1 MKKLIISCIVM
12 FLLVAVGAYAALTGT
27 ALNTPA
33 GNLGQ
38 TVTVNFNLINTE
50 TYNITNVNFTASNL
64 VGPSGYTIN
73 APLISDFT
81 STIIVDSTVSSSF
94 NVIIPSGSNAILAG
108 TYDGNVSLTGS
119 DGTSNI
125 TSLFLYSMVVNP
137 VGGLSVDTYSTSSPL
152 VLTAQEG
159 ESNSNTAV
167 IRNTGSTQLNSISI
181 THNVDTGDDDGDNL
195 TLSIVPQT
203 FSLSPGGSSTIT
215 FTATMGDNL
224 DVGTYSGNVFINDTS
239 GIGKIFSL
247 DAKVTPEVCEGGPIG
262 ELKVDVEEPDDND
275 NFDFGETINV
285 DVSVLNK
292 HDKDLD
298 VIIEAFL
305 YNIDEDEELVRVE
318 LDAGEIKDGDEEDFT
333 LDLEIPAD
341 NDFSED
347 DEFVLYV
354 KAYEDGDED
363 DNCDQEDVVIDLD
376 RKSHDVI
383 VTDVALNPSSVSC
396 GETISIAVDVANVG
410 TKDEDGVTVKVFH
423 SALGLDETS
432 SKYDLENFDDSDN
445 DATAKFAYTIPTT
458 VNPGTFSIESL
469 VTFNNGKDSNS
480 GFGTLTV
487 TSCNGEVL
495 TATAVS
501 TATSGV
507 SADLNLA
514 SSTQGTISGSEG
526 GRTTFTVDGVNVH
539 TITFD
544 IVATSSATITV
555 ASTPASF
562 TLTIGASR
570 SVDLNSDGRDDI
582 RVTLSK
588 IVGGVATV
596 SVEKISTGVTSSLST
611 TTGFVPINLW
621 NQLGSNLSKPST
633 VFWIVADLLL
643 IIVLIFL
650 IKMLFTRRT

>member
-1 MKKLIISCIVM
+1 MKKLVISCIVM
-12 FLLVAVGAYAALTGT
+12 FLLVIVGASAALTGT

-38 TVTVNFNLINTE
+38 TVTVNFNLNNTQ
-50 TYNITNVNFTASNL
+50 TYDITNVNFTAFILN
-64 VGPSGYTIN
+64 GPSGYTLN
-73 APLISDFT
+73 APSISDFT
-81 STIIVDSTVSSSF
+81 STIASGSTASSSF
-94 NVIIPSGSNAILAG
+94 NVVIPSGSSSVLAG
-108 TYDGNVSLTGS
+108 TYNGNVSLTGS
-119 DGTSNI
+119 NGTSSTN
-125 TSLFLYSMVVNP
+125 SQFSYSIVVNSA
-137 VGGLSVDTYSTSSPL
+137 GDLSVDTYSTSSPL

-159 ESNSNTAV
+159 ESNSNTVV

-203 FSLSPGGSSTIT
+203 FSLSPGSSSTVT
-215 FTATMGDNL
+215 FTAAMGDNL
-224 DVGTYSGNVFINDTS
+224 DIGTYGGNVFINDTS
-239 GIGKIFSL
+239 GIGEIFSL
-247 DAKVTPEVCEGGPIG
+247 DAKVTPEVCESGPIG
-262 ELKVDVEEPDDND
+262 NLEVDVENPDDND

-285 DVSVLNK
+285 DVSVLNGD
-292 HDKDLD
+292 DKDID
-298 VIIEAFL
+298 VLIEAFL
-305 YNIDEDEELVRVE
+305 YNINEDEELVREE

-363 DNCDQEDVVIDLD
+363 DNCDQEDIDIDLD
-376 RKSHDVI
+376 RKAHNVI

-396 GETISIAVDVANVG
+396 GETISIDVDVENVG
-410 TKDEDGVTVKVFH
+410 TKDEDDVTVKVFH

-432 SKYDLENFDDSDN
+432 GKYDLENFDDANN
-445 DATAKFAYTIPTT
+445 DAIAKFTYTIPTT
-458 VNPGTFSIESL
+458 VNPGTFSIESS

-487 TSCNGEVL
+487 TSCSGEVL
-495 TATAVS
+495 TATGVS
-501 TATSGV
+501 ATTFGA

-514 SSTQGTISGSEG
+514 SSTQGAISGSEG

-544 IVATSSATITV
+544 IVATSSATLTV
-555 ASTPASF
+555 ASNPVSF
-562 TLTIGASR
+562 TLTVGASR

-582 RVTLSK
+582 RVSLDK
-588 IVGGVATV
+588 IVNGIATV
-596 SVEKISTGVTSSLST
+596 NVEKLSRTSFLST
-611 TTGFVPINLW
+611 TAGFMPVNLLS
-621 NQLGSNLSKPST
+621 QLWSTLSKPST
-633 VFWIVADLLL
+633 IFWIIADILL
-643 IIVLIFL
+643 IIVAIFF
-650 IKMLFTRRT
+650 IKVLFTRK

>member
-1 MKKLIISCIVM
+1 MKKLVISCIVV
-12 FLLVAVGAYAALTGT
+12 FLLVIVGASAALTGT

-38 TVTVNFNLINTE
+38 TVTVNFNLNNTQ
-50 TYNITNVNFTASNL
+50 TYDITNVNFTAFILN
-64 VGPSGYTIN
+64 GPSGYTLN
-73 APLISDFT
+73 APSISDFT
-81 STIIVDSTVSSSF
+81 STIASGSTASSSF
-94 NVIIPSGSNAILAG
+94 NVVIPSGSSSVLAG
-108 TYDGNVSLTGS
+108 TYNGNVSLTGS
-119 DGTSNI
+119 NGTSSTN
-125 TSLFLYSMVVNP
+125 SQFSYSIVVNSA
-137 VGGLSVDTYSTSSPL
+137 GDLGVDTYSTSSPL

-159 ESNSNTAV
+159 ESNSNTVV

-203 FSLSPGGSSTIT
+203 FSLSPGSSSTVT
-215 FTATMGDNL
+215 FTAAMGDNL
-224 DVGTYSGNVFINDTS
+224 DIGTYGGNVFINDTS
-239 GIGKIFSL
+239 GIGEIFSL
-247 DAKVTPEVCEGGPIG
+247 DAKVTPEVCESGPIG
-262 ELKVDVEEPDDND
+262 NLEVDVENPDDND

-285 DVSVLNK
+285 DVSVLNGD
-292 HDKDLD
+292 DKDID
-298 VIIEAFL
+298 VLIEAFL
-305 YNIDEDEELVRVE
+305 YNINEDEELVREE
-318 LDAGEIKDGDEEDFT
+318 LDAGEIKDGDEGDFT

-363 DNCDQEDVVIDLD
+363 DNCDQEDIDIDLD
-376 RKSHDVI
+376 RKAHNVI

-396 GETISIAVDVANVG
+396 GETISIDVDVENVG
-410 TKDEDGVTVKVFH
+410 TKDEDDVAVKVFH

-432 SKYDLENFDDSDN
+432 GKYDLQNFDDADN
-445 DATAKFAYTIPTT
+445 DATAKFTYTIPTT

-544 IVATSSATITV
+544 IVATSSATLTV
-555 ASTPASF
+555 ASNPVSF
-562 TLTIGASR
+562 TLTVGASR
-570 SVDLNSDGRDDI
+570 SVDLNNDGRDDV
-582 RVTLSK
+582 RVTLDK
-588 IVGGVATV
+588 IVNGIATV
-596 SVEKISTGVTSSLST
+596 NVEKISGGGFLST
-611 TTGFVPINLW
+611 TAGFIPVDLLSQLW
-621 NQLGSNLSKPST
+621 STLSKPST
-633 VFWIVADLLL
+633 IFWIIADILL
-643 IIVLIFL
+643 IIVAIFF
-650 IKMLFTRRT
+650 IKVLFTRK

>member
-12 FLLVAVGAYAALTGT
+12 FLLVVVGAYASLTGT

-33 GNLGQ
+33 GSLGQ
-38 TVTVNFNLINTE
+38 TVTVNFNLSNTE
-50 TYNITNVNFTASNL
+50 TYSITSVNFTASNL
-64 VGPSGYTIN
+64 QGPSGYTIN
-73 APLISDFT
+73 APSISDFT
-81 STIIVDSTVSSSF
+81 STIANGTTASSSF
-94 NVIIPSGSNAILAG
+94 NVIIPSGSSSVLAG
-108 TYDGNVSLTGS
+108 TYNGNVSLTGS
-119 DGTSNI
+119 NGTSS
-125 TSLFLYSMVVNP
+125 TSSQFSYSLVVNSA
-137 VGGLSVDTYSTSSPL
+137 GDLGVDTYSVSSPL

-159 ESNSNTAV
+159 ESNSNTVV

-203 FSLSPGGSSTIT
+203 FSLSPGSSSIVT
-215 FTATMGDNL
+215 FTVAMGDNL
-224 DVGTYSGNVFINDTS
+224 DVGTYGGNVFINDTS
-239 GIGKIFSL
+239 GVGEIFSL
-247 DAKVTPEVCEGGPIG
+247 DAKVTPEVCESGSIG
-262 ELKVDVEEPDDND
+262 NLEVDVENPDDND
-275 NFDFGETINV
+275 NFEFGETINV
-285 DVSVLNK
+285 DVSVLNGD
-292 HDKDLD
+292 DKDLD

-305 YNIDEDEELVRVE
+305 YNIDEDEELVREE

-363 DNCDQEDVVIDLD
+363 DNCDQEDIDIDLD
-376 RKSHDVI
+376 RKAHNVI

-396 GETISIAVDVANVG
+396 GETISIDVDVENVG
-410 TKDEDGVTVKVFH
+410 TKDEDDVTVKVFH

-432 SKYDLENFDDSDN
+432 GKYDLENFDDANN
-445 DATAKFAYTIPTT
+445 DAIAKFTYTIPTT
-458 VNPGTFSIESL
+458 VNPGTFSIESS

-487 TSCNGEVL
+487 TSCSGEVL
-495 TATAVS
+495 TATGVS
-501 TATSGV
+501 ATTFGA

-514 SSTQGTISGSEG
+514 SSTQGAISGSEG

-544 IVATSSATITV
+544 IVATSSATLTV
-555 ASTPASF
+555 ASNPVSF
-562 TLTIGASR
+562 TLTVGASR

-582 RVTLSK
+582 RVSLDK
-588 IVGGVATV
+588 IVNGIATV
-596 SVEKISTGVTSSLST
+596 NVEKLSRTSFLST
-611 TTGFVPINLW
+611 TAGFMPVNLLS
-621 NQLGSNLSKPST
+621 QLWSTLSKPST
-633 VFWIVADLLL
+633 IFWIIADILL
-643 IIVLIFL
+643 IIVAIFF
-650 IKMLFTRRT
+650 IKVLFTRK

>member
-1 MKKLIISCIVM
+1 M
-12 FLLVAVGAYAALTGT
+12 FLLVIVGASAALTGT

-38 TVTVNFNLINTE
+38 TVTVNFNLNNTQ
-50 TYNITNVNFTASNL
+50 TYDITNVNFTAFILN
-64 VGPSGYTIN
+64 GPSGYTLN
-73 APLISDFT
+73 APSISDFT
-81 STIIVDSTVSSSF
+81 STIASGSTASSSF
-94 NVIIPSGSNAILAG
+94 NVVIPSGSSSVLAG
-108 TYDGNVSLTGS
+108 TYNGNVSLTGS
-119 DGTSNI
+119 NGTSSTN
-125 TSLFLYSMVVNP
+125 SQFSYSIVVNSA
-137 VGGLSVDTYSTSSPL
+137 GDLSVDTYSTSSPL

-159 ESNSNTAV
+159 ESNSNTVV

-203 FSLSPGGSSTIT
+203 FSLSPGSSSTVT
-215 FTATMGDNL
+215 FTAAMGDNL
-224 DVGTYSGNVFINDTS
+224 DIGTYGGNVFINDTS
-239 GIGKIFSL
+239 GIGEIFSL
-247 DAKVTPEVCEGGPIG
+247 DAKVTPEVCESGPIG
-262 ELKVDVEEPDDND
+262 NLEVDVENPDDND

-285 DVSVLNK
+285 DVSVLNGD
-292 HDKDLD
+292 DKDID
-298 VIIEAFL
+298 VLIEAFL
-305 YNIDEDEELVRVE
+305 YNINEDEELVREE

-363 DNCDQEDVVIDLD
+363 DNCDQEDIDIDLD
-376 RKSHDVI
+376 RKAHNVI

-396 GETISIAVDVANVG
+396 GETISIDVDVENVG
-410 TKDEDGVTVKVFH
+410 TKDEDDVTVKVFH

-432 SKYDLENFDDSDN
+432 GKYDLENFDDANN
-445 DATAKFAYTIPTT
+445 DAIAKFTYTIPTT
-458 VNPGTFSIESL
+458 VNPGTFSIESS

-487 TSCNGEVL
+487 TSCSGEVL
-495 TATAVS
+495 TATGVS
-501 TATSGV
+501 ATTFGA

-514 SSTQGTISGSEG
+514 SSTQGAISGSEG

-544 IVATSSATITV
+544 IVATSSATLTV
-555 ASTPASF
+555 ASNPVSF
-562 TLTIGASR
+562 TLTVGASR

-582 RVTLSK
+582 RVSLDK
-588 IVGGVATV
+588 IVNGIATV
-596 SVEKISTGVTSSLST
+596 NVEKLSRTSFLST
-611 TTGFVPINLW
+611 TAGFMPVNLLS
-621 NQLGSNLSKPST
+621 QLWSTLSKPST
-633 VFWIVADLLL
+633 IFWIIADILL
-643 IIVLIFL
+643 IIVAIFF
-650 IKMLFTRRT
+650 IKVLFTRK

>member
-1 MKKLIISCIVM
+1 MKKLVISCIVM
-12 FLLVAVGAYAALTGT
+12 FLLVIVGASAALTGT

-38 TVTVNFNLINTE
+38 TVTVNFNLNNTQ
-50 TYNITNVNFTASNL
+50 TYDITNVNFTAFILN
-64 VGPSGYTIN
+64 GPSGYTLN
-73 APLISDFT
+73 APSISDFT
-81 STIIVDSTVSSSF
+81 STIASGSTASSSF
-94 NVIIPSGSNAILAG
+94 NVVIPSGSSSVLAG
-108 TYDGNVSLTGS
+108 TYNGNVSLTGS
-119 DGTSNI
+119 NGTSSTN
-125 TSLFLYSMVVNP
+125 SQFSYSIVVNSA
-137 VGGLSVDTYSTSSPL
+137 GDLSVDTYSTSSPL

-159 ESNSNTAV
+159 ESNSNTVV

-203 FSLSPGGSSTIT
+203 FSLSPGSSSTVT
-215 FTATMGDNL
+215 FTAAMGDNL
-224 DVGTYSGNVFINDTS
+224 DIGTYGGNVFINDTS
-239 GIGKIFSL
+239 GIGEIFSL
-247 DAKVTPEVCEGGPIG
+247 DAKVTPEVCESGPIG
-262 ELKVDVEEPDDND
+262 NLEVDVENPDDND

-285 DVSVLNK
+285 DVSVLNGD
-292 HDKDLD
+292 DKDID
-298 VIIEAFL
+298 VLIEAFL
-305 YNIDEDEELVRVE
+305 YNINEDEELVREE

-363 DNCDQEDVVIDLD
+363 DNCDQEDIDIDLD
-376 RKSHDVI
+376 RKAHNVI

-396 GETISIAVDVANVG
+396 GETISIDVDVENVG
-410 TKDEDGVTVKVFH
+410 TKDEDDVAVKVFH

-432 SKYDLENFDDSDN
+432 GKYDLENFDDADN
-445 DATAKFAYTIPTT
+445 DATAKFTYTIPTT
-458 VNPGTFSIESL
+458 VNPGTFSIESS

-487 TSCNGEVL
+487 TSCNEKVL
-495 TATAVS
+495 TASGVS
-501 TATSGV
+501 ATSLGA

-514 SSTQGTISGSEG
+514 SSTQGMISGSEG

-555 ASTPASF
+555 VSTPVSF
-562 TLTIGASR
+562 TLTVGASR
-570 SVDLNSDGRDDI
+570 SVDLNSDGRDDV
-582 RVTLSK
+582 RVTLDK
-588 IVGGVATV
+588 IVNGIATV
-596 SVEKISTGVTSSLST
+596 NVEKISGGGFLST
-611 TTGFVPINLW
+611 TAGFIPVDLLSQLW
-621 NQLGSNLSKPST
+621 STLSKPST
-633 VFWIVADLLL
+633 IFWIIADILL
-643 IIVLIFL
+643 IIVAIFF
-650 IKMLFTRRT
+650 IKVLFTRK

>member
-1 MKKLIISCIVM
+1 MKKLVISCIVM
-12 FLLVAVGAYAALTGT
+12 FLLVIVGASAALTGT

-38 TVTVNFNLINTE
+38 TVTVNFNLNNTQ
-50 TYNITNVNFTASNL
+50 TYDITNVNFTAFILN
-64 VGPSGYTIN
+64 GPSGYTLN
-73 APLISDFT
+73 APSISDFT
-81 STIIVDSTVSSSF
+81 STIASGSTASSSF
-94 NVIIPSGSNAILAG
+94 NVVIPSGSSSVLAG
-108 TYDGNVSLTGS
+108 TYNGNVSLTGS
-119 DGTSNI
+119 NGTSSTN
-125 TSLFLYSMVVNP
+125 SQFSYSIVVNSA
-137 VGGLSVDTYSTSSPL
+137 GDLSVDTYSTSSPL

-159 ESNSNTAV
+159 ESNSNTVV

-203 FSLSPGGSSTIT
+203 FSLSPGSSSIVT
-215 FTATMGDNL
+215 FTVAMGDNL
-224 DVGTYSGNVFINDTS
+224 DVGTYGGNVFINDTS
-239 GIGKIFSL
+239 GVGEIFSL
-247 DAKVTPEVCEGGPIG
+247 DAKVTPEVCESGPIG
-262 ELKVDVEEPDDND
+262 NLEVDVENPDDND

-285 DVSVLNK
+285 DVSALNGD
-292 HDKDLD
+292 DKDLD

-305 YNIDEDEELVRVE
+305 YNIDEDEELVREE

-363 DNCDQEDVVIDLD
+363 DNCDQEDIDIDLD
-376 RKSHDVI
+376 RKAHNVI

-396 GETISIAVDVANVG
+396 GETISIDVDVENVG
-410 TKDEDGVTVKVFH
+410 TKDEDDVTVKVFH

-432 SKYDLENFDDSDN
+432 GKYDLENFDDANN
-445 DATAKFAYTIPTT
+445 DAIAKFTYTIPTT
-458 VNPGTFSIESL
+458 VNPGTFSIESS

-487 TSCNGEVL
+487 TSCSGEVL
-495 TATAVS
+495 TATGVS
-501 TATSGV
+501 ATTFGA

-514 SSTQGTISGSEG
+514 SSTQGAISGSEG

-544 IVATSSATITV
+544 IVATSSATLTV
-555 ASTPASF
+555 ASNPVSF
-562 TLTIGASR
+562 TLTVGASR

-582 RVTLSK
+582 RVSLDK
-588 IVGGVATV
+588 IVNGIATV
-596 SVEKISTGVTSSLST
+596 NVEKLSRTSFLST
-611 TTGFVPINLW
+611 TAGFMPVNLLS
-621 NQLGSNLSKPST
+621 QLWSTLSKPST
-633 VFWIVADLLL
+633 IFWIIADILL
-643 IIVLIFL
+643 IIVAIFF
-650 IKMLFTRRT
+650 IKVLFTRK